1 MTTDELRGEIARIT
15 KEDKI
20 FSINKLAMAAGISRA
35 HLSNFVRGTRELGTD
50 TRADVETAL
59 KRMGVTHGDV
69 FSAKKHY
76 TQCLTD
82 LVHGFDLRVLLSGT
96 RAEELGYIG
105 VERFFVQPDYRA
117 LEKTEMGKEEF
128 FTGGI
133 DALPRKKPVLHI
145 LGSAGSGKTTA
156 IRYQIL
162 QMSKQER
169 GPLPILLPLNALNR
183 YLPTPPAVF
192 AVPSEVGTRGGITQP
207 QIENLFE
214 AICAWTKATF
224 QHDFRTLFE
233 ETLASGRAF
242 IMLDGFDEVHTAN
255 RDTAII
261 LINQFIRN
269 HIDTGS
275 KNGNRILIT
284 QRGYP
289 PFSPNLIFENSALF
303 EMVEFN
309 QEQIKQ
315 LVDKWISVFGDSIT
329 HDPAL
334 IGLSEIVNLDSFIEK
349 LRNGVESQ
357 PSGPSLRIMDLLQ
370 QGLKQAPARERNG
383 GAKVPLDGVELIKAL
398 NHIIKR
404 RDFYRPA
411 DFTGIELSE
420 ETKTYL
426 SRTPNDLSDKEVQ
439 RFNRLLL
446 EDAYKDE
453 LRRSR
458 IRRPLSNVS
467 LFKEAMLRPP
477 LDKLTANPF
486 FLTLLTAIFLS
497 RGIEEVFVQPAKAAV
512 LNSYYR
518 AILGIW
524 NNVRS
529 LDGFPTPARDR
540 FPRGLSQ
547 FLLSNLAWE
556 MIGRGGNIG
565 KTSLSLYK
573 TIETFA
579 GSYAQ
584 YNYGAKPPL
593 PNNPRSTNAAAFRG
607 ISNEEAP
614 AFHDISREEATAFR
628 DISKD
633 AGIITSESPGE
644 DCFLHKIVRDW
655 FLSAY
660 MRNRPG
666 LLHKFLEPYLLE
678 PSPDSVEWKDPLA
691 LTLSATG
698 VVDENTE
705 ELWGKVQ
712 FSLESYPLGN
722 ERLNL
727 VLPLGLDLCLQLV
740 EDGGAYPGLERVI
753 LIQLRRFFETTEY
766 AVLTDSLQPR
776 IIKLLPRAEWW
787 ERDIP
792 RDPIKLGKWLED
804 IAGLD
809 DRGWATEVDKV
820 WRYQTEIS
828 CFDLLLRAVDERLVK
843 GEKHEKLYRRLTF
856 GLRFA
861 KGDPRQKV
869 ERLYYIA
876 KRGDLNPV
884 ICSMALYSL
893 KNIYY
898 HLRKEGTEPSLLEK
912 IKGILREV
920 NGVEHQRM
928 KIDEIDASTVKG
940 FVEHLIPCHI
950 EFLVEQANSKILE
963 EFKTKS
969 GLPEEK
975 IIDDLVGIL
984 NCSETQRW
992 QGDLHRARAI
1002 AIVLLVSI
1010 FENNLFGKSYENLYP
1025 GHLKHTHPRAG
1036 SDEEVFHAL
1045 LNAVEVNDE
1054 KKQHENV
1061 DACQVYDFAA
1071 WGLRRIFIKSSDL
1084 SSLPLPPRGDS
1095 LDVGNID
1102 I

>member
-1 MTTDELRGEIARIT
+1 MSTDELRGEITRIA
-15 KEDKI
+15 KEEKI
-20 FSINKLAMAAGISRA
+20 FSINKLAKAAGISRA
-35 HLSNFVRGTRELGTD
+35 HLSNFVRGTRELGAD
-50 TRADVETAL
+50 TREDVENAL
-59 KRMGVTHGDV
+59 KRMAVSHGDV
-69 FSAKKHY
+69 FSARKHY
-76 TQCLTD
+76 TQRLTD

-105 VERFFVQPDYRA
+105 VDKFFVQHVYRA
-117 LEKTEMGKEEF
+117 LEKTETGKEEF
-128 FTGGI
+128 FAGGI
-133 DALPRKKPVLHI
+133 DELPQKKPVFHI
-145 LGSAGSGKTTA
+145 LGAAGSGKTTA

-162 QMSKQER
+162 KLSRQER

-183 YLPTPPAVF
+183 YLPSPQSAFPVQ
-192 AVPSEVGTRGGITQP
+192 PEIGLRGGGSQP

-233 ETLASGRAF
+233 ETLESGRAF
-242 IMLDGFDEVHTAN
+242 VLLDGLDEVHTSN
-255 RDTAII
+255 RDTAIS

-269 HIDTGS
+269 HIDTGG
-275 KNGNRILIT
+275 KNRNRILIT

-289 PFSPNLIFENSALF
+289 PFSVHSIFESSALF
-303 EMVEFN
+303 ELVEFN
-309 QEQIKQ
+309 QEQIEL

-334 IGLSEIVNLDSFIEK
+334 VSSSDIVNPDSFIAK
-349 LRNGVESQ
+349 LKNGVEPQS
-357 PSGPSLRIMDLLQ
+357 SGPNLRILELLHK
-370 QGLKQAPARERNG
+370 GLKQSPGKEKNG
-383 GAKVPLDGVELIKAL
+383 DAVSPLDGAGLVEAL
-398 NHIIKR
+398 NQIIKR

-411 DFTGIELSE
+411 DFTGVELSE
-420 ETKTYL
+420 ETKIYL
-426 SRTPNDLSDKEVQ
+426 NRATDGLSDKEVQ
-439 RFNRLLL
+439 RRNRLLL
-446 EDAYKDE
+446 EDAYNE
-453 LRRSR
+453 EISRSR
-458 IRRPLSNVS
+458 IRRPLSNVT
-467 LFKEAMLRPP
+467 LFKEALLRAP
-477 LDKLTANPF
+477 LDKLTTNPF

-512 LNSYYR
+512 LSSYYR
-518 AILGIW
+518 AILGVW

-547 FLLSNLAWE
+547 FLLSNLAWA
-556 MIGRGGNIG
+556 MIESGSNIG
-565 KTSLSLYK
+565 KTSISFYSAVK
-573 TIETFA
+573 TFA
-579 GSYAQ
+579 ESYAL
-584 YNYGAKPPL
+584 YNYGSTPPSL
-593 PNNPRSTNAAAFRG
+593 NGLRNTDVPAFR
-607 ISNEEAP
+607 
-614 AFHDISREEATAFR
+614 DISRDEATAFH

-633 AGIITSESPGE
+633 AGIITLDSTGE
-644 DCFLHKIVRDW
+644 DCFLHNILRDW
-655 FLSAY
+655 FLSSY
-660 MRNRPG
+660 MRTHPG
-666 LLHKFLEPYLLE
+666 LLQEYLTPYLLV
-678 PSPDSVEWKDPLA
+678 PSPDRVEWKDPLA
-691 LTLSATG
+691 LTLSAIG

-705 ELWGKVQ
+705 DLSRKVH
-712 FSLESYPLGN
+712 FALGSYPLGN

-727 VLPLGLDLCLQLV
+727 VLPLGLELCLQLV
-740 EDGGAYPGLERVI
+740 EDGGAHPGLERDI
-753 LIQLRRFFETTEY
+753 LMKLRSFFEATEY

-787 ERDIP
+787 EREIP
-792 RDPIKLGKWLED
+792 RDRLKLANWLED
-804 IAGLD
+804 IAVVGD
-809 DRGWATEVDKV
+809 DEWAAKVDKV
-820 WRYQTEIS
+820 WRYQTDFS
-828 CFDLLLRAVDERLVK
+828 CFDLLLSAVDNRLRK

-861 KGDPRQKV
+861 KGYPWLKV
-869 ERLYYIA
+869 ERLYHIA

-893 KNIYY
+893 KNIYSR
-898 HLRKEGTEPSLLEK
+898 LRIEEGTDPSLLDK
-912 IKGILREV
+912 IKVILKEV
-920 NGVEHQRM
+920 NGVEHQRTR
-928 KIDEIDASTVKG
+928 IDEMIASTVRG

-975 IIDDLVGIL
+975 VIEDLVGIL
-984 NCSETQRW
+984 NSRETQHW
-992 QGDLHRARAI
+992 QSNLHRARAI
-1002 AIVLLVSI
+1002 AIVLLVNI

-1025 GHLKHTHPRAG
+1025 GHLKDKYSRAG
-1036 SDEEVFHAL
+1036 SDEEVLHAL
-1045 LNAVEVNDE
+1045 LKAVEVDDE

-1095 LDVGNID
+1095 LDAGNLD

>member
-1 MTTDELRGEIARIT
+1 MTTDELRGEISRIA
-15 KEDKI
+15 KEEKI
-20 FSINKLAMAAGISRA
+20 FSINKLAKAAGISRA
-35 HLSNFVRGTRELGTD
+35 HLSNFVRGTRELGTE
-50 TRADVETAL
+50 TREDVENAL
-59 KRMGVTHGDV
+59 KRMAVAHGDV
-69 FSAKKHY
+69 FSARKHY

-105 VERFFVQPDYRA
+105 VDKFFVQHIYRA
-117 LEKTEMGKEEF
+117 LEKTEMGTEEF
-128 FTGGI
+128 FAGGI
-133 DALPRKKPVLHI
+133 DELPQKRRVFHI

-162 QMSKQER
+162 KLSGQER

-183 YLPTPPAVF
+183 YLPAPQSAFTAPR
-192 AVPSEVGTRGGITQP
+192 EVGSRGGISQP

-233 ETLASGRAF
+233 ETLESGQAF

-255 RDTAII
+255 RDTAIR

-269 HIDTGS
+269 HIDTGG
-275 KNGNRILIT
+275 KNKNRILIT
-284 QRGYP
+284 QRGYH
-289 PFSPNLIFENSALF
+289 PFSSNYMFENSALF

-309 QEQIKQ
+309 QEQIEL
-315 LVDKWISVFGDSIT
+315 LVDKWLSVFGDSIT

-334 IGLSEIVNLDSFIEK
+334 ISSSDIVNPDSFIAK
-349 LRNGVESQ
+349 LTNGVGSQ
-357 PSGPSLRIMDLLQ
+357 SSGPNPRILELLHK
-370 QGLKQAPARERNG
+370 GLKQAPGREKNG
-383 GAKVPLDGVELIKAL
+383 NATGQPNGAELVEGL
-398 NHIIKR
+398 NHIIRR

-411 DFTGIELSE
+411 DFAEVELSE
-420 ETKTYL
+420 ETKIYL
-426 SRTPNDLSDKEVQ
+426 SRTLDDLSDKEVQ

-446 EDAYKDE
+446 EDACKEE
-453 LRRSR
+453 LSRSR
-458 IRRPLSNVS
+458 IRRPLSNVT
-467 LFKEAMLRPP
+467 LFKEALLRPP
-477 LDKLTANPF
+477 LDKLTTNPF

-512 LNSYYR
+512 LSSYYR
-518 AILGIW
+518 AILGVW

-556 MIGRGGNIG
+556 MIERGDNIA
-565 KTSLSLYK
+565 KTSISLY
-573 TIETFA
+573 TSLETFTT
-579 GSYAQ
+579 SYAQ
-584 YNYGAKPPL
+584 YNYG
-593 PNNPRSTNAAAFRG
+593 STLSTEDGLTTQDDPSNTNSAAFRE
-607 ISNEEAP
+607 IAK
-614 AFHDISREEATAFR
+614 EEATAFR

-633 AGIITSESPGE
+633 AGIIAFDSSGE
-644 DCFLHKIVRDW
+644 DRFLHKILRDW
-655 FLSAY
+655 FLSSY
-660 MRNRPG
+660 MRTHPG
-666 LLHKFLEPYLLE
+666 RLQEYLKPYLLA
-678 PSPDSVEWKDPLA
+678 PSPERVEWKDPLA
-691 LTLSATG
+691 LTLSAIG

-705 ELWGKVQ
+705 ELSEKVHL
-712 FSLESYPLGN
+712 SLGSYPLGN
-722 ERLNL
+722 EHLNL
-727 VLPLGLDLCLQLV
+727 VLPLGLELCLQLV
-740 EDGGAYPGLERVI
+740 EDGGAHPGLERVI
-753 LIQLRRFFETTEY
+753 LVKLRRFFETTEY

-787 ERDIP
+787 EREIP
-792 RDPIKLGKWLED
+792 RDLIKLAKWLEN
-804 IAGLD
+804 IAGVDD
-809 DRGWATEVDKV
+809 DRWAAEVDKI
-820 WRYQTEIS
+820 WRYQTDID
-828 CFDLLLRAVDERLVK
+828 CFDLLLSAVDDRLRK

-861 KGDPRQKV
+861 KGDPRLKV
-869 ERLYYIA
+869 GRLYHIA
-876 KRGDLNPV
+876 KRKDLNPV

-898 HLRKEGTEPSLLEK
+898 RLSKEEGTEPSLLEK

-920 NGVEHQRM
+920 NGVEHQQTR
-928 KIDEIDASTVKG
+928 IDDMSASTVRG
-940 FVEHLIPCHI
+940 FVENLIPCHI

-975 IIDDLVGIL
+975 IIEDLVGIL
-984 NCSETQRW
+984 NGRETQHW
-992 QGDLHRARAI
+992 QSNLHRARAI

-1025 GHLKHTHPRAG
+1025 EHWKDKYAQAG
-1036 SDEEVFHAL
+1036 SDEEVLRAL
-1045 LNAVEVNDE
+1045 LKAVEVDDE

-1095 LDVGNID
+1095 LDAGNLD